1 MKKRFIYFHNNLW
14 NLEGLGL
21 EVGGGMVQWLGP
33 PLLLWGKIRQ
43 VQTCRAPPPFM
54 RENST
59 SSDLSNST
67 YKSLTNRY
75 QYRFVSDYYEFI
87 DLFSIY
93 YRFYFGLFQTRQWT
107 GVKAVYEY
115 KIVYKPVIYVSS
127 AIFLIKNGYISII
140 SKYYRFIWK
149 HAY

>member
-1 MKKRFIYFHNNLW
+1 MKKGLFIFITTFGRAW
-14 NLEGLGL
+14 FAWF
-21 EVGGGMVQWLGP
+21 GGWRRNGAMAW
-33 PLLLWGKIRQ
+33 
-43 VQTCRAPPPFM
+43 APPPFM

-93 YRFYFGLFQTRQWT
+93 YRFYLGLFQIRQ
-107 GVKAVYEY
+107 
-115 KIVYKPVIYVSS
+115 
-127 AIFLIKNGYISII
+127 
-140 SKYYRFIWK
+140 
-149 HAY
+149 